1 MAYSMT
7 GYGRGE
13 KIFESRRYTVEIKSV
28 NSRYCDINLRLPR
41 IFNFA
46 DARVRKTVSD
56 SLLRG
61 KIDIFINYEDT
72 DSEGTEVVINTG
84 LAKAY
89 SDAVRELAEV
99 TGREDDLASSR
110 LSTYQ
115 DVILVRQT
123 RIDEDRLYEE
133 LDITLGEAL
142 SGMQE
147 MRKAEGASLAED
159 ILGKVSSLET
169 LRDEIAALSPEVV
182 ADYRQRLSDR
192 IDVLLTDEKREF
204 YDEGRLA
211 AEVAVFADKCCIDE
225 EMKRLISHFAQ
236 ARSILSSKGPVG
248 KKMDFLIQ
256 EINREINT
264 TGSKANSIEITNRV
278 LAMKNLVEE
287 MREQVQNLV

>member
-1 MAYSMT
+1 MALSMT

-41 IFNFA
+41 LFNYA
-46 DARVRKTVSD
+46 DARIRKTVSD
-56 SLLRG
+56 TLLRG
-61 KIDIFINYEDT
+61 KIDMFINFEDNNA
-72 DSEGTEVVINTG
+72 EGSEVVINEG

-89 SDAVRELAEV
+89 SEAVRRISEV

-110 LSTYQ
+110 LASYQ
-115 DVILVRQT
+115 DIITLRQVSV
-123 RIDEDRLYEE
+123 DEDKLYEE
-133 LDITLGEAL
+133 LSDAVNEAL
-142 SGMQE
+142 DGMIE
-147 MRKAEGASLAED
+147 MRKAEGENLAKD
-159 ILGKVSSLET
+159 IAGKVSELEI
-169 LRDEIAALSPEVV
+169 LRNEVAEYSPNVI

-192 IDVLLTDEKREF
+192 IDAILVDEKREF
-204 YDEGRLA
+204 YDESRLA

-236 ARSILSSKGPVG
+236 ARKILSSEGSIG

-264 TGSKANSIEITNRV
+264 TGSKANDIEITNRV
-278 LAMKNLVEE
+278 LKMKNLVEE

>member
-1 MAYSMT
+1 MALSMT

-13 KIFESRRYTVEIKSV
+13 KIFDSRRYTVEIKSV

-46 DARVRKTVSD
+46 DAKIRKTVSD
-56 SLLRG
+56 ALLRG
-61 KIDIFINYEDT
+61 KIDMFINFEDN
-72 DSEGTEVVINTG
+72 DAEGSEVVINEG

-89 SDAVRELAEV
+89 SEAVRRISEV

-110 LSTYQ
+110 LAAYQ
-115 DVILVRQT
+115 DIITLRQVSV
-123 RIDEDRLYEE
+123 DEDKLYSE
-133 LDITLGEAL
+133 LSSAVDEAL
-142 SGMQE
+142 SGMIE
-147 MRKAEGASLAED
+147 MRKAEGKSLADD
-159 ILGKVSSLET
+159 ITGKVGELEI
-169 LRDEIAALSPEVV
+169 LRDEVAEYSPNVV

-192 IDVLLTDEKREF
+192 IDVILADEKREF
-204 YDEGRLA
+204 YDESRLA

-236 ARSILSSKGPVG
+236 ARKILASDGSIG

-264 TGSKANSIEITNRV
+264 TGSKANDIEITNRV
-278 LAMKNLVEE
+278 LKMKNLVEE

>member
-1 MAYSMT
+1 MALSMT

-13 KIFESRRYTVEIKSV
+13 KIFDSRRYTVEIKSV

-46 DARVRKTVSD
+46 DAKIRKTVSD
-56 SLLRG
+56 ALLRG
-61 KIDIFINYEDT
+61 KIDMFINFEDN
-72 DSEGTEVVINTG
+72 DAEGSEVVINEG

-89 SDAVRELAEV
+89 SEAVRRISEV

-110 LSTYQ
+110 LAAYQ
-115 DVILVRQT
+115 DIITLRQVSV
-123 RIDEDRLYEE
+123 DEDKLYSE
-133 LDITLGEAL
+133 LSSAVDEAL
-142 SGMQE
+142 SGMIE
-147 MRKAEGASLAED
+147 MRKAEGKSLADD
-159 ILGKVSSLET
+159 ITGKVSELEI
-169 LRDEIAALSPEVV
+169 LRDEVAEYSPNVV

-192 IDVLLTDEKREF
+192 IDVILADEKREF
-204 YDEGRLA
+204 YDESRLA

-236 ARSILSSKGPVG
+236 ARKILASDGSIG

-264 TGSKANSIEITNRV
+264 TGSKANDIEITNRV
-278 LAMKNLVEE
+278 LKMKNLVEE

>member
-1 MAYSMT
+1 MALSMT

-13 KIFESRRYTVEIKSV
+13 KIFDSRRYTVEIKSV

-41 IFNFA
+41 LFNFA
-46 DARVRKTVSD
+46 DAKIRRTVSD
-56 SLLRG
+56 ALLRG
-61 KIDIFINYEDT
+61 KIDMFINFEDN
-72 DSEGTEVVINTG
+72 DAEGSEVVINEG

-89 SDAVRELAEV
+89 SEAVRRISEV

-110 LSTYQ
+110 LAAYQ
-115 DVILVRQT
+115 DIITLRQVSV
-123 RIDEDRLYEE
+123 DEDKLYSE
-133 LDITLGEAL
+133 LSSAVDEAL
-142 SGMQE
+142 SGMIE
-147 MRKAEGASLAED
+147 MRKAEGKSLADD
-159 ILGKVSSLET
+159 ITGKVGELET
-169 LRDEIAALSPEVV
+169 LRDEVAEYSPNVV

-192 IDVLLTDEKREF
+192 IDVILADEKREF
-204 YDEGRLA
+204 YDESRLA

-236 ARSILSSKGPVG
+236 ARKILASDGSIG

-264 TGSKANSIEITNRV
+264 TGSKANDIEITNRV
-278 LAMKNLVEE
+278 LKMKNLVEE

>member
-13 KIFESRRYTVEIKSV
+13 KIFDTRRYSVEIKSV

-46 DARVRKTVSD
+46 DSKVRKVVSD

-61 KIDIFINYEDT
+61 KVDVFINYEDT
-72 DSEGTEVVINTG
+72 NSEGTEIIINTG
-84 LAKAY
+84 LARAY
-89 SDAVRELAEV
+89 SDAVSKIAAAS
-99 TGREDDLASSR
+99 GREDDLTASR

-115 DVILVRQT
+115 DVITVRQT
-123 RIDEDRLYEE
+123 KVDEDRLYEE
-133 LDITLGEAL
+133 LISAVEEAIR
-142 SGMQE
+142 GMKE
-147 MRKAEGASLAED
+147 MRKAEGDNLASD
-159 ILGKVSSLET
+159 ILSKVSSLET
-169 LRDEIAALSPEVV
+169 LRSEIAEYSPEVV

-204 YDEGRLA
+204 YDESRLA

-225 EMKRLISHFAQ
+225 EMKRLISHFDQ
-236 ARSILSSKGPVG
+236 ARKILASDGSIG

-264 TGSKANSIEITNRV
+264 TGSKANDIEITNRV
-278 LAMKNLVEE
+278 LKMKNLVEE